1 MKLQDALYN
10 WLQMHIVAE
19 ARPADGA
26 ARETLDFFAVI
37 LQEDHGLT
45 RFYVDGKDDDN
56 IYVTY
61 EQEQQLR
68 KLPFDRETAE
78 KLLDDINSNP
88 KYNQ

>member
-10 WLQMHIVAE
+10 WLQMHIVAD
-19 ARPADGA
+19 ARPEDGA
-26 ARETLDFFAVI
+26 AAETLEFFAII
-37 LQEDHGLT
+37 LREDHGLT

-56 IYVTY
+56 IYIAY
-61 EQEQQLR
+61 EQEGELR
-68 KLPFDRETAE
+68 KQPFDRETAE